1 MSKEITIAFEAVTI
15 FKPGDKV
22 LIPEWVSIRRAARVR
37 RQGESPPFGD
47 PRVATVERVI
57 VSTVIGSPTHIV
69 LVRLYT
75 SALVAFEI
83 GDLRNWRMHDDCET
97 CTCKE
102 PTELKSASK
111 SIKAMMLDQDE
122 EEDEDEEEDL

>member
-22 LIPEWVSIRRAARVR
+22 LIPEWVSIRRAPRVR
-37 RQGESPPFGD
+37 RQGESTHARQD
-47 PRVATVERVI
+47 PRKATVERVI

-83 GDLRNWRMHDDCET
+83 GDLRNWRMHDDCAT

-102 PTELKSASK
+102 PESK
-111 SIKAMMLDQDE
+111 PEPESYSLGRDFDEE